1 MNEISPTELLTRYI
15 IDKSYYRPSDK
26 TIRHNAFMPAPK
38 TCDTSVYRIS
48 DMDSIE
54 IWDIGN
60 EFVARPRQKEL
71 KGRADIN
78 VAAVFDVG
86 LKIPPAPKPHHK
98 HPNIIDWSFE

>member
-1 MNEISPTELLTRYI
+1 MNEILLTELLTRYI
-15 IDKSYYRPSDK
+15 IDKSYYRPSNK
-26 TIRHNAFMPAPK
+26 TVRYNAFMPAPK

-60 EFVARPRQKEL
+60 EFVAKPRHKEL

-78 VAAVFDVG
+78 VAAVLDVC
-86 LKIPPAPKPHHK
+86 LKIQPDPIPHPKH
-98 HPNIIDWSFE
+98 